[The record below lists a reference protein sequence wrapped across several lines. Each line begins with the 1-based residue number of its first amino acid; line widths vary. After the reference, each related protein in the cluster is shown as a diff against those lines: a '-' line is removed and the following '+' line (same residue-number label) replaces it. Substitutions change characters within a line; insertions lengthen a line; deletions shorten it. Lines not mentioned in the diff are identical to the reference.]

1 MAYNPVF
8 YATDDDKLNIAR
20 GLTKYS
26 QVVNI
31 FGYNANVST
40 SFVPLWEANTN
51 YPFPTAN
58 VGMEIKSS
66 DATDTDVTIKIIGLD
81 SNYESLVEVVNL
93 NGTTEVNL
101 TKEFFRI
108 NTMITTSGNANGMV
122 TLCGNTGSPIY
133 GKIRR
138 GDGKNQTSFYTVPAG
153 HNFYLYR
160 IDAFSA
166 TANANKYLTFR
177 NFVRQNNGVELRVAE
192 TTFVN
197 QMNIQ
202 RRLPFKYS
210 GNTDII
216 FQAKSSAQLNE
227 VGIFAEGI
235 LIEEGQHFE

>member
-1 MAYNPVF
+1 MAYTPVL

-40 SFVPLWEANTN
+40 EFIPLWESNTA
-51 YPFPTAN
+51 YPFPTSN

-81 SNYESLVEVVNL
+81 SNYESLVEIVNL
-93 NGTTEVNL
+93 NGTTEVDL

-108 NTMITTSGNANGMV
+108 NTMITTAGNANGVV
-122 TLCGNTGSPIY
+122 TLCGNTGSPVY

-153 HNFYLYR
+153 YNFYLYR
-160 IDAFSA
+160 IDAFSE

-177 NFVRQNNGVELRVAE
+177 TFSKLDSGVNLRVAE
-192 TTFVN
+192 TTFTN

-210 GNTDII
+210 GNTDIV
-216 FQAKSSAQLNE
+216 FEAKSSNQTNE

>member
-31 FGYNANVST
+31 FGYNANVQT
-40 SFVPLWEANTN
+40 SFIPLWENNTA
-51 YPFPTAN
+51 YPFPTSN

-66 DATDTDVTIKIIGLD
+66 DATDTDVTIKVIGLD
-81 SNYESLVEVVNL
+81 SNYESVVEVVNL
-93 NGTTEVNL
+93 NGTTDVNL

-108 NTMITTSGNANGMV
+108 NTMITTSGNANGVV
-122 TLCGNTGSPIY
+122 TLCGNTGSPVY
-133 GKIRR
+133 GKIPR
-138 GDGKNQTSFYTVPAG
+138 GTGKNQTSFYTVPAG

-177 NFVRQNNGVELRVAE
+177 NFSRLGNGTELRVAQ

-197 QMNIQ
+197 QMDVQ
-202 RRLPFKYS
+202 RRIPFKYS
-210 GNTDII
+210 GNTDIV
-216 FQAKSSAQLNE
+216 FEAKSSAQTNE

>member
-1 MAYNPVF
+1 MAYNPTF

-31 FGYNANVST
+31 FGYNANVAT
-40 SFVPLWEANTN
+40 EFIPLWEANTS
-51 YPFPTAN
+51 YPFPTSN
-58 VGMEIKSS
+58 VGMEIKSD

-108 NTMITTSGNANGMV
+108 NTMITTSGNANGV
-122 TLCGNTGSPIY
+122 ITLCANTGSPVY

-177 NFVRQNNGVELRVAE
+177 NFSKLGSGVDLRVAE
-192 TTFVN
+192 TTFTN

-210 GNTDII
+210 GNTDIV
-216 FQAKSSAQLNE
+216 FEAKSSNQTNE

>member
-1 MAYNPVF
+1 MAYTPVF

-26 QVVNI
+26 EVVNI
-31 FGYNANVST
+31 FGYNANVAT
-40 SFVPLWEANTN
+40 EFIPLWEANTA
-51 YPFPTAN
+51 YPFPTSN
-58 VGMEIKSS
+58 VGMEIKSD

-108 NTMITTSGNANGMV
+108 NTMITTSGNANGVV
-122 TLCGNTGSPIY
+122 TLSANTGSPVY

-177 NFVRQNNGVELRVAE
+177 NFSKLGSGVNLRVAE
-192 TTFVN
+192 TTFTN

-216 FQAKSSAQLNE
+216 FEAKSSNQTNE

>member
-1 MAYNPVF
+1 MAYNPTF

-31 FGYNANVST
+31 FGYNANVQT
-40 SFVPLWEANTN
+40 TFIPLWENNTT

-66 DATDTDVTIKIIGLD
+66 DATDTDVTIKVIGLD
-81 SNYESLVEVVNL
+81 SNYQSVVEVVDL
-93 NGTTEVNL
+93 NGTTPVDLSNH
-101 TKEFFRI
+101 FFRI
-108 NTMITTSGNANGMV
+108 NTLITSSGNANGVV
-122 TLCGNTGSPIY
+122 TLCANTGSPVY
-133 GKIRR
+133 GKIPA
-138 GDGKNQTSFYTVPAG
+138 GLGKNQTSFYTVPAG

-166 TANANKYLTFR
+166 TANANKFLTFR
-177 NFVRQNNGVELRVAE
+177 NFSRLGNGTELRVAQ
-192 TTFVN
+192 TTFEN
-197 QMNIQ
+197 QMSIQ

-210 GNTDII
+210 GNTDIV
-216 FQAKSSAQLNE
+216 FEAKSSVQTNE